1 MNNSSL
7 KETLQK
13 TGDIN
18 GQIGVSYA
26 KVGRK
31 ARQERK
37 SKMDTT
43 KRLVGLMKP
52 YKWRIAMA
60 MLLQL
65 VVIASRM
72 IAPLIQKSIVND
84 VIPHQDLD
92 RLLPLC
98 GGLMALVLMRAVCT
112 YRRGLTLEKV
122 SQNVVYDLRTGLY
135 RHMQELPY
143 QFYDKHRI
151 GEIMSRMTGD
161 IEGIRNL
168 IAGGLVSVFDNLLNF
183 VGALI
188 FLTFLSW
195 QLMLALLISAPIL
208 AYTAWQFR
216 KRIHPAF
223 VNIREQN
230 AVLNTRTTE
239 NLAGMRVVKAFAREP
254 YEFEQ
259 FEKDNRKLL
268 KLNLKA
274 TWIWS
279 DFVPLMELLSGL
291 CYPVMLI
298 AGAVL
303 IFYNK
308 MDIGTL
314 VAVNGYVWLITN
326 PMRQLANLVN
336 MVTNAVTSAEKL
348 FYYADFGAAIKEKPQ
363 AVEPKEFKG
372 KVEFDHVNFAYGDT
386 EVLHD
391 ISFTAEP
398 GQTIAVMGATGAGKS
413 TLTLLMGRFYD
424 VSGGSVRVDGVDV
437 RDQKLAPLRSHI
449 GYVPQET
456 FLFSDSL
463 FENIR
468 FGRPDADAA
477 RVENAA
483 DVAQATE
490 FIDAMPDGYETVVGE
505 RGMGLSGGQKQ
516 RTAIARAVLID
527 PTILVMD
534 DSTSAVDMETE
545 YVIQQKLKKVLA
557 GRTTFIIA
565 HRISSVKNA
574 DQILVMKDGAIAERG
589 THKELLAKKGIYYQ
603 MVQDQYRDLKNVQGQ
618 EVTAHG

>member
-1 MNNSSL
+1 
-7 KETLQK
+7 
-13 TGDIN
+13 
-18 GQIGVSYA
+18 
-26 KVGRK
+26 
-31 ARQERK
+31 
-37 SKMDTT
+37 MDTI
-43 KRLVGLMKP
+43 KRLLGLMKP
-52 YKWRIAMA
+52 YRLHIAAA

-65 VVIASRM
+65 AVIASRM
-72 IAPLIQKSIVND
+72 IAPLIQKAIVND
-84 VIPHQDLD
+84 VIPNPTELS
-92 RLLPLC
+92 RLTPLC
-98 GGLMALVLMRAVCT
+98 IGLMALVIMRAGCT
-112 YRRGLTLEKV
+112 YVRGLTLERV

-188 FLTFLSW
+188 FLSFLSW
-195 QLMLALLISAPIL
+195 ELMLSLLIFAPVI
-208 AYTAWQFR
+208 AVTAWKFR
-216 KRIHPAF
+216 AKIHPVF
-223 VNIREQN
+223 REVREQN

-254 YEFEQ
+254 YEMEHFIE
-259 FEKDNRKLL
+259 DNRELL
-268 KLNLKA
+268 RLNLKSV
-274 TWIWS
+274 WIWS

-291 CYPVMLI
+291 CTPVMLI
-298 AGAVL
+298 VGTILVL
-303 IFYNK
+303 NDR

-314 VAVNGYVWLITN
+314 VAVNGYVWLITD

-336 MVTNAVTSAEKL
+336 MITNAVTSAEKL
-348 FYYADFGAAIKEKPQ
+348 FYYVDFGSAIKEKPE
-363 AVEPKEFKG
+363 ATMPAAYNG
-372 KVEFDHVNFAYGDT
+372 RVEFDHVNFSYGDHD
-386 EVLHD
+386 VLHD
-391 ISFTAEP
+391 ITFTAEP
-398 GQTIAVMGATGAGKS
+398 GQTIAVMGATGSGKS
-413 TLTLLMGRFYD
+413 TLTLLLGRFYD
-424 VSGGSVRVDGVDV
+424 VRSGSVKIDGIDV
-437 RDQKLAPLRSHI
+437 RDQKLLELRRHI

-463 FENIR
+463 AENIR
-468 FGRPDADAA
+468 FGRPDAGFDKI
-477 RVENAA
+477 EEAA

-490 FIDAMPDGYETVVGE
+490 FVGAMPDGYETIVGE

-516 RTAIARAVLID
+516 RTAIARAVLTD
-527 PTILVMD
+527 PSILVMD

-574 DQILVMKDGAIAERG
+574 DQILVMKDGYIAERG
-589 THKELLAKKGIYYQ
+589 THKELLEQHGIYWQ
-603 MVQDQYRDLKNVQGQ
+603 MVQDQYRDLDSVKGKG
-618 EVTAHG
+618 VTANG